1 MALFSKEKPES
12 APPDA
17 VRSDHETAF
26 FGAKLSVK
34 GKVSGSGNLIVMGK
48 LEGEFDLN
56 GELVVAP
63 PAVLNGEIKAVSV
76 TVSGSVT
83 GNLTARE
90 KIHLEKSAVV
100 SGRMNAPRLS
110 VAEGASFNGDI
121 EMKKPAEA
129 APAAKRAVQK

>member
-1 MALFSKEKPES
+1 MALFAKEKPET
-12 APPDA
+12 APNGA

-63 PAVLNGEIKAVSV
+63 PAVLNGEIKAVNV
-76 TVSGSVT
+76 TVSGNIT

-90 KIHLEKSAVV
+90 KILLEKSAVV
-100 SGRMNAPRLS
+100 NGRLSSPRLS
-110 VAEGASFNGDI
+110 VADGASFNGDI
-121 EMKKPAEA
+121 EMKKPAEG
-129 APAAKRAVQK
+129 APGAKRSVQK

>member
-1 MALFSKEKPES
+1 MALFAKDKPETAPS
-12 APPDA
+12 AA
-17 VRSDHETAF
+17 VRTDHETAF
-26 FGAKLSVK
+26 FGAKLSIK

-56 GELVVAP
+56 GELVIAP
-63 PAVLNGEIKAVSV
+63 PAVLNGEIKAVNV
-76 TVSGSVT
+76 TVSGNVT

-100 SGRMNAPRLS
+100 NGRLNTPRLS
-110 VAEGASFNGDI
+110 MVDGASFNGDI

-129 APAAKRAVQK
+129 ALASKRSAQK